1 MLFAKVDAGERR
13 GARVTDSSIR
23 TSECLQSGMS
33 RRTLIKTTAL
43 GLAGAT
49 LNIGAIGRALAAK
62 DLTVGIVYVGARDD
76 FGWNQAHAVAIK
88 ALKEVP
94 GVKVVEEENVPET
107 DAVSKSMESM
117 INLDGAGLILATS
130 FGYYTPFVVDLAKKY
145 PDVQFRHAA
154 PLWNKDKDPKNA
166 GSYFGYLNQA
176 HYVDGVAAG
185 LCTKTNKIGF
195 VAAKP
200 IASVLSNINSVLL
213 GARSTNP
220 KATVQVI
227 FTGDWSMPVREAEAA
242 NALVDAGC
250 DVITCHV
257 DGPKV
262 VIETAEKRGVMSCG
276 HNASQAPLAPKGFI
290 TGAEYKWET
299 IYKGYAAD
307 IAAGKNPPNFLAG
320 GYEVDFVRNTPFGAA
335 ATPDAQKA
343 AHRRDRGSE
352 QGRADLCRA
361 AQGQQGQA
369 RDRQDLRQPRSLP
382 RQDGLPAR
390 RRDRVDDLRPADGE
404 RAPMSDAPLTPS
416 SASDLIQPVGP
427 SAATSEWAQRL
438 RVQSEYVVDP
448 APGDRRRGAALRA
461 VPAGDRQ
468 VAGRLRRLC
477 LAGRLRHRL
486 LARRTRCSAR
496 RR

>member
-1 MLFAKVDAGERR
+1 MSGTEFSRR
-13 GARVTDSSIR
+13 G
-23 TSECLQSGMS
+23 L
-33 RRTLIKTTAL
+33 LKTAAL
-43 GLAGAT
+43 GVAGAT
-49 LNIGAIGRALAAK
+49 LNLGAVKRSFAAA

-88 ALKEVP
+88 SLKEVP

-185 LCTKTNKIGF
+185 LCTKSNKIGF

-213 GARSTNP
+213 GARSVNP
-220 KATVQVI
+220 NATVQVI
-227 FTGDWSMPVREAEAA
+227 FTGDWSLPVREAEAA

-262 VIETAEKRGVMSCG
+262 VIETGEKRGVMTCG

-290 TGAEYKWET
+290 TGAEYKWIT
-299 IYKGYAAD
+299 IYKGYATD
-307 IAAGKNPPNFLAG
+307 LAGGKFPPNFLTG
-320 GYEVDFVRNTPFGAA
+320 GYEVDFVQNTPFGAA
-335 ATPDAQKA
+335 ATEPAKKA
-343 AHRRDRGSE
+343 A
-352 QGRADLCRA
+352 LA
-361 AQGQQGQA
+361 AI
-369 RDRQDLRQPRSLP
+369 
-382 RQDGLPAR
+382 DGLKAKKP
-390 RRDRVDDLRPADGE
+390 
-404 RAPMSDAPLTPS
+404 
-416 SASDLIQPVGP
+416 IYVGP
-427 SAATSEWAQRL
+427 L
-438 RVQSEYVVDP
+438 KDNKGKVVIDKTYDNLDP
-448 APGDRRRGAALRA
+448 FLDKM
-461 VPAGDRQ
+461 DY
-468 VAGRLRRLC
+468 
-477 LAGRLRHRL
+477 L
-486 LARRTRCSAR
+486 LEGVVGSTT
-496 RR
+496 